1 MTFFSAVVVV
11 AVIVVQARRYCE
23 VKRIIPLYI
32 ETSTE
37 INHTIPYNYLVVI
50 CLSSYFVITRD
61 LLSVE
66 SMSHF
71 SPQPGNVPGR
81 CWAFHG
87 REGYV
92 AIKVGSYFDLFHFSV
107 IFLL

>member
-1 MTFFSAVVVV
+1 MTFFSAVVV
-11 AVIVVQARRYCE
+11 QARRCCE
-23 VKRIIPLYI
+23 VMHIIPLYI

-37 INHTIPYNYLVVI
+37 INHTIPYNYLIVI
-50 CLSSYFVITRD
+50 CLSSYFVIARD

-66 SMSHF
+66 SMSLF